1 MSAVVVASTCPL
13 CGASGSHES
22 WLGSLRYDGRE
33 FPYVE
38 CESCRSLYAD
48 PMPGEET
55 LASMYGPQYEAM
67 VSTGHGIVD
76 PKERG
81 RVVAWLRTQPTGTF
95 LDYGCGVGRLL
106 EDVKASGWRTL
117 GMEFDPRVAAETSAR
132 VGVPVIDRFGLDAI
146 EQQPVD
152 VLHLGDVIEHLTD
165 PDADMPRILRL
176 IKPGGYL
183 MAQGPLEAHAT
194 LFTGALKIARRLRGT
209 RVSDM
214 APYHVML
221 ATAAGQQAFF
231 RRFGL
236 EAVTFAMHEVAWPAP
251 GRLDGRDL
259 TDPRAIVLFTL
270 RKVSQALSALDPD
283 RWGNRYFYI
292 GRRV

>member
-1 MSAVVVASTCPL
+1 
-13 CGASGSHES
+13 
-22 WLGSLRYDGRE
+22 
-33 FPYVE
+33 
-38 CESCRSLYAD
+38 
-48 PMPGEET
+48 MPGEDT
-55 LASMYGPQYEAM
+55 LAQMYGLEYEAT

-81 RVVAWLRTQPTGTF
+81 RVIAWLRTRSAGTF

-106 EDVKASGWRTL
+106 ADVKAAGWRAL
-117 GMEFDPRVAAETSAR
+117 GMEFDPQVAADTSAR
-132 VGVPVIDRFGLDAI
+132 VGVPVIDRFGFAAL

-152 VLHLGDVIEHLTD
+152 VLHLGDVIEHLTE
-165 PDADMPRILRL
+165 PDADMPRILSL

-183 MAQGPLEAHAT
+183 MAQGPLEANAT
-194 LFTGALKIARRLRGT
+194 LFTSVLKLTRRLRGT

-236 EAVTFAMHEVAWPAP
+236 EDVTFAMHEVAWPAP
-251 GRLDGRDL
+251 GHLAWRDL
-259 TDPRAIVLFTL
+259 GDPRAVVLFGL
-270 RKVSQALSALDPD
+270 RRVSQALSSLRPD

-292 GRRV
+292 GRRR